1 MHYFCEKY
9 YESITV
15 QYCVA
20 NFVSWVLR
28 LTLLDLKTNGHMNA
42 LSMELI
48 CM

>member
-28 LTLLDLKTNGHMNA
+28 LTLLDLNGHMNA